1 MAAGLIYAALGHDRI
16 AELGGIARALP
27 MTIFAFA
34 LGGVSL
40 IGLPP
45 SGGFL
50 AKWLLLEATVATGQ
64 WWWAIVMLAEA
75 SSRAAICSSC
85 CRSAV
90 APSSEPL
97 KLRIAVPRYQEA
109 AALALALTSL
119 LLGLVALGP
128 IDILGVGRPDSTMVG
143 PR

>member
-1 MAAGLIYAALGHDRI
+1 
-16 AELGGIARALP
+16 
-27 MTIFAFA
+27 MTVFAFA

-64 WWWAIVMLAEA
+64 WWWAVVMLAGGLFT
-75 SSRAAICSSC
+75 SC
-85 CRSAV
+85 YMFIVLSSAV
-90 APSSEPL
+90 APSGEPL
-97 KLRIAVPRYQEA
+97 KLRIDVPRYQEA

-128 IDILGVGRPDSTMVG
+128 IDVLQIGRPDSTMVG
-143 PR
+143 SR

>member
-1 MAAGLIYAALGHDRI
+1 
-16 AELGGIARALP
+16 

-50 AKWLLLEATVATGQ
+50 AKWILLEATVATGQ
-64 WWWAIVMLAEA
+64 WWWAIVILAGGLFTSA
-75 SSRAAICSSC
+75 YMFIVLSR
-85 CRSAV
+85 AV
-90 APSSEPL
+90 APPSEPL
-97 KLRIAVPRYQEA
+97 KLLAAVPRYQEA

-119 LLGLVALGP
+119 FLGLVALGP
-128 IDILGVGRPDSTMVG
+128 IDILQVGRPEAIMVA